1 MAQGT
6 QMRTHLCG
14 IRTAWTER
22 GSALEA
28 VAEIARAVGADVGQL
43 LVFFSPDY
51 DPDILSRRLAEAF
64 PQASI
69 AGCTMSGGIA
79 PAGGLDRGLVVIAF
93 PAKGFRIVSTVLDA
107 IDHLDVERT
116 AGSVRALRRRLEP
129 QGPDHT
135 QPTRCFALSLI
146 DGLANAEETVV
157 SAIAWALEGIPLVG
171 GSAGD
176 GLTFRDAVLL
186 HGGAIHR
193 NAAVLLLVESDF
205 PVQIFKSDNFEPTD
219 VKFVVTASD
228 GEARTVYEL
237 NAEPAAR
244 EYAMAVGL
252 DPERLTPMSF
262 AAYPLA
268 VKVGGEYFCRSI
280 RRLNADGSLSF
291 FCAIDEGVVLTLAE
305 PRDIVAS
312 TRAELARLDAALGG
326 VDLII
331 GFECVLRRLDAES
344 RQVRQGIADL
354 YRRYN
359 VVGFETYGEQYR
371 AMHLNQTLTGIA
383 IGKMPTTLP
392 STLTSTLPAET
403 PVVTS

>member
-1 MAQGT
+1 MDQGT
-6 QMRTHLCG
+6 RVRKHLCG
-14 IRTAWTER
+14 IRTGWTDAAEAR
-22 GSALEA
+22 EA
-28 VAEIARAVGADVGQL
+28 VRDISAGIGGDDGHGRPVAH
-43 LVFFSPDY
+43 LVAFFSPDF
-51 DPDILSRRLAEAF
+51 DVDVLNAALTEGFPDATVC
-64 PQASI
+64 
-69 AGCTMSGGIA
+69 GCTMSGGIS

-93 PAKGFRIVSTVLDA
+93 PERGFRVVSTVLDA

-116 AGSVRALRRRLEP
+116 AGAVRALRRTLEETGNGCEP
-129 QGPDHT
+129 GS
-135 QPTRCFALSLI
+135 RFAISLI

-157 SAIAWALEGIPLVG
+157 SAIAWALDGIPLVG

-176 GLTFRDAVLL
+176 DLSFRDTVVL
-186 HGGAIHR
+186 HAGRIHR
-193 NAAVLLLVESDF
+193 KAAALLIIESDF
-205 PVQIFKSDNFEPTD
+205 PTQIFKSDNFEPTST
-219 VKFVVTASD
+219 KFVVTASD
-228 GEARTVYEL
+228 DEQRIVHEL

-252 DPERLTPMSF
+252 DPERLSPMSF

-291 FCAIDEGVVLTLAE
+291 FCAIGEGVVLTLAQ
-305 PRDIVAS
+305 PCDIVET

-326 VDLII
+326 VDLVI
-331 GFECVLRRLDAES
+331 GFECVLRRLDAQS

-371 AMHLNQTLTGIA
+371 SMHLNQTFTGIGIGGSA
-383 IGKMPTTLP
+383 IKAAVG
-392 STLTSTLPAET
+392 
-403 PVVTS
+403 